1 MSKHM
6 HQSEDNKFIPMTSF
20 SSGKGTEVRP
30 DVFCYTN
37 QIVNIVFIGDPQSG
51 HWVLIDA
58 GMPKSS
64 SEIISVAED
73 RFGIGSSPAAIILTH
88 GHFDHV
94 GSIVN
99 LIKEWAV
106 PVYAHPLE
114 FPFLTG
120 RENYP
125 EPDSSVEG
133 GLLAKISR
141 IYPHKPVNIENML
154 HPLTADG
161 IVPELPEWKWI
172 QTPGHAPGHVSFF
185 REKDRT
191 LLSGDAFVTVRQDSF
206 YRVLTQKKEANGPP
220 RYLTTDWEAAWHS
233 VRALEELEPEVVV
246 PGHGQP
252 LEGEELRSGLR
263 RLVREFEDIA
273 VPEYGRYV
281 EK

>member
-1 MSKHM
+1 MR
-6 HQSEDNKFIPMTSF
+6 QSEDNKFIPMTSL
-20 SSGKGTEVRP
+20 SSGEGTEVRP

-37 QIVNIVFIGDPQSG
+37 QIVNIAFIGEPQSG

-141 IYPHKPVNIENML
+141 VYPHKPVDIENML

-172 QTPGHAPGHVSFF
+172 HTPGHSTGHVSFF

-191 LLSGDAFVTVRQDSF
+191 LISGDAFVTVRQDSF
-206 YRVLTQKKEANGPP
+206 YKVMVQKKEVNGPP

-252 LEGEELRSGLR
+252 MHGGELRSGLN
-263 RLVREFEDIA
+263 RLVREFDDIA
-273 VPEYGRYV
+273 VPEYGKYV